1 MRDCLR
7 TCHCNETIHPLA
19 AGGEEGEEQGERERE
34 RDQEADRQTNKTE
47 EQPLFYGFL
56 INFQVQHFLFPQCLV
71 DKGLPAPVMTALIL
85 HQRVTYLH
93 NNIKVE
99 SKTH

>member
-19 AGGEEGEEQGERERE
+19 ARGKEGVEET
-34 RDQEADRQTNKTE
+34 DRQTNKTE
-47 EQPLFYGFL
+47 GQTRFYGFL
-56 INFQVQHFLFPQCLV
+56 INFQVRHFLFPQRLL
-71 DKGLPAPVMTALIL
+71 DKGLPALAMTTLIL

>member
-19 AGGEEGEEQGERERE
+19 TGGEEGEERRGGRGT
-34 RDQEADRQTNKTE
+34 DQQADRQTNKTE

-56 INFQVQHFLFPQCLV
+56 INFQVQHFLFPQRRL
-71 DKGLPAPVMTALIL
+71 DKGLPAAVMTALIL

>member
-7 TCHCNETIHPLA
+7 TRHCNETIHPLA
-19 AGGEEGEEQGERERE
+19 AGGEERDERKERET
-34 RDQEADRQTNKTE
+34 DQQADRQTNKTE
-47 EQPLFYGFL
+47 EQPLLYGFL
-56 INFQVQHFLFPQCLV
+56 INFQVPHFLFPQRRL

>member
-19 AGGEEGEEQGERERE
+19 AGGEEGEEGRRRET
-34 RDQEADRQTNKTE
+34 DQQADRQTNKTE

-56 INFQVQHFLFPQCLV
+56 INFQVQHFFVPSTSY

-93 NNIKVE
+93 NNIKVA